1 MEPLDIIQT
10 GIKVLQT
17 EAAALTRLVSN
28 IDRRFV
34 EAVQALNQCQGR
46 VVVTGMGKSGIIG
59 KKISATLAS
68 TGAPSFFLHPAEGL
82 HGDIG
87 MISKGDVIL
96 AISNSGETE
105 ELLKILPSLK
115 RLGLFLISMTG
126 NIKSTLARE
135 GDVALDVGVKEEAG
149 AMGIVPTASTTAALA
164 MGDALA
170 VALFELRG
178 IKEEDFAFFH
188 PGGSLGKRLLLRV
201 GDVMHQAAQIPI
213 VNEES
218 SLKEAL
224 FEMTRKKM
232 GMTTVTGR
240 QGKLTGVI
248 TDGDL
253 RRLLEKEEKIFEKS
267 AKAVMTQNP
276 KFIGEK
282 DLAAKA
288 IQVMETYSIT
298 VLPVLDENEKLVG
311 VVHLHDLLK
320 MGVV

>member
-1 MEPLDIIQT
+1 MDIIQS
-10 GIKVLQT
+10 GIKVLKT
-17 EAAALTRLVSN
+17 EIEALNRL
-28 IDRRFV
+28 IAHFDQRFV
-34 EAVQALNQCQGR
+34 DAVKALHLCEGR

-68 TGAPSFFLHPAEGL
+68 TGAPSFFLHAAEGL

-87 MISKGDVIL
+87 MISRGDVIL

-105 ELLKILPSLK
+105 ELLKILPSIK

-126 NIKSTLARE
+126 NMKSTLAKE
-135 GDVALDVGVKEEAG
+135 SDVTLDVSVVEEAG
-149 AMGIVPTASTTAALA
+149 AMGLVPTASTTAALA

-178 IKEEDFAFFH
+178 IKEEDFAYFH
-188 PGGSLGKRLLLRV
+188 PGGTLGKRLLLRV

-213 VNEES
+213 VLEKL

-232 GMTTVTGR
+232 GMTTVVDKE
-240 QGKLTGVI
+240 GKLTGVI

-253 RRLLEKEEKIFEKS
+253 RRLLEKEEKIFDKRAEE
-267 AKAVMTQNP
+267 VMTRNP
-276 KFIGEK
+276 KVIQES

-288 IQVMETYSIT
+288 VQTMEKHSIT
-298 VLPVLDENEKLVG
+298 VLPVINGEDKLTG

>member
-1 MEPLDIIQT
+1 MDIIQS
-10 GIKVLQT
+10 GIKVLKT
-17 EAAALTRLVSN
+17 EIGALTRLIAR
-28 IDRRFV
+28 IDQRFV
-34 EAVQALNQCQGR
+34 EAVNALHQCEGR

-59 KKISATLAS
+59 RKISATLAS
-68 TGAPSFFLHPAEGL
+68 TGAPSFYLHPAEGL

-87 MISKGDVIL
+87 MISRGDVIL

-105 ELLKILPSLK
+105 ELLKILPSMK

-135 GDVALDVGVKEEAG
+135 SDVTLDVSVIEEAG
-149 AMGIVPTASTTAALA
+149 AMGIVPTASTTSALA

-178 IKEEDFAFFH
+178 IKEEEFAFFH

-201 GDVMHQAAQIPI
+201 RDVMHQSAQIP
-213 VNEES
+213 VVQEAL

-232 GMTTVTGR
+232 GMTTVVNEGGR
-240 QGKLTGVI
+240 LTGVI

-253 RRLLEKEEKIFEKS
+253 RRLLEKEERIFDK
-267 AKAVMTQNP
+267 KAEEVMTRNP
-276 KFIGEK
+276 KVIGEN

-288 IQVMETYSIT
+288 VQLMEKYSIT
-298 VLPVLDENEKLVG
+298 VLPVVGVEGKLTG

-320 MGVV
+320 IGVV

>member
-1 MEPLDIIQT
+1 MDIIQT
-10 GIKVLQT
+10 GKKVLQT
-17 EAAALTRLVSN
+17 EANALTRLLSSVN
-28 IDRRFV
+28 QNFV
-34 EAVQALNQCQGR
+34 EAVEALNQCQGR

-105 ELLKILPSLK
+105 ELLKILPSIK
-115 RLGLFLISMTG
+115 RLGLFLLSMTG

-135 GDVALDVGVKEEAG
+135 SDVALDVSVQEEAG

-188 PGGSLGKRLLLRV
+188 PGGSLGRRLLLRV
-201 GDVMHQAAQIPI
+201 KDIMHQTAQIPI
-213 VNEES
+213 VSEES

-253 RRLLEKEEKIFEKS
+253 RRLLEKEEKIFEKR
-267 AKAVMTQNP
+267 AKEVMTKNP

-282 DLAAKA
+282 ELAAKA
-288 IQVMETYSIT
+288 VQVMETYSIT
-298 VLPVLDENEKLVG
+298 VLPVMDENEKLVG

>member
-1 MEPLDIIQT
+1 MDIIQT
-10 GIKVLQT
+10 GKKVLQT
-17 EAAALTRLVSN
+17 EANALIRLLSSIN
-28 IDRRFV
+28 QNFV
-34 EAVQALNQCQGR
+34 EAVKALNQCQGR

-105 ELLKILPSLK
+105 ELLKILPSIK
-115 RLGLFLISMTG
+115 RLGLYLVSMTG

-135 GDVALDVGVKEEAG
+135 SDVALDVSVREEAG

-188 PGGSLGKRLLLRV
+188 PGGSLGRRLLLRV
-201 GDVMHQAAQIPI
+201 KDVMHQTAQIPI
-213 VNEES
+213 VSEES

-240 QGKLTGVI
+240 DGNLTGVI

-253 RRLLEKEEKIFEKS
+253 RRLLEKEEKIFEKR
-267 AKAVMTQNP
+267 AKEVMTKNP

-282 DLAAKA
+282 ELAAKA
-288 IQVMETYSIT
+288 VQVMETCSIT
-298 VLPVLDENEKLVG
+298 VLPVMDENEKLVG

>member
-1 MEPLDIIQT
+1 MDIIQS
-10 GIKVLQT
+10 GIKVLKI
-17 EAAALTRLVSN
+17 EINALTRLISH
-28 IDRRFV
+28 IDKRFV
-34 EAVQALNQCQGR
+34 DAVNALHRCEGR

-68 TGAPSFFLHPAEGL
+68 TGAPSFYLHPAEGL

-87 MISKGDVIL
+87 MVSRGDVIL

-105 ELLKILPSLK
+105 ELLKILPSMK

-126 NIKSTLARE
+126 NMRSTLARE
-135 GDVALDVGVKEEAG
+135 SDVTLDVSVIEEAG
-149 AMGIVPTASTTAALA
+149 AMGIVPTASTTSALA
-164 MGDALA
+164 MGDAIA

-188 PGGSLGKRLLLRV
+188 PGGALGKRLLLRV
-201 GDVMHQAAQIPI
+201 QDVMHQEAQMP
-213 VNEES
+213 VVHEEL

-232 GMTTVTGR
+232 GMTTVVNQVG
-240 QGKLTGVI
+240 QLTGVI

-253 RRLLEKEEKIFEKS
+253 RRLLEKEEKIFDKK
-267 AKAVMTQNP
+267 AKEVMTRNP
-276 KFIGEK
+276 KVIEEN

-288 IQVMETYSIT
+288 VQLMEKHSIT
-298 VLPVLDENEKLVG
+298 VLPVIGSGGKLTG

-320 MGVV
+320 IGVV

>member
-1 MEPLDIIQT
+1 MDIIQS
-10 GIKVLQT
+10 GIKVLET
-17 EAAALTRLVSN
+17 EIGALTRLIAH
-28 IDRRFV
+28 IDQRFV
-34 EAVQALNQCQGR
+34 DAVNALHQCEGR

-68 TGAPSFFLHPAEGL
+68 TGAPSFYLHPAEGL

-87 MISKGDVIL
+87 MISRGDVIL

-105 ELLKILPSLK
+105 ELLKILPSMK

-126 NIKSTLARE
+126 NMKSTLARE
-135 GDVALDVGVKEEAG
+135 SDVTLDVSVIEEAG
-149 AMGIVPTASTTAALA
+149 AMGIVPTASTTSALA

-188 PGGSLGKRLLLRV
+188 PGGILGKRLLLRV
-201 GDVMHQAAQIPI
+201 RDVMHQAAQIP
-213 VNEES
+213 VVHEEL

-232 GMTTVTGR
+232 GMTTVVNQEGH
-240 QGKLTGVI
+240 LTGVI

-253 RRLLEKEEKIFEKS
+253 RRLLEKEEKIFEK
-267 AKAVMTQNP
+267 KAEEVMTRNP
-276 KFIGEK
+276 KVIGEN

-288 IQVMETYSIT
+288 VQLMEKHSIT
-298 VLPVLDENEKLVG
+298 VLPVIGAGGKLAG

-320 MGVV
+320 IGVV

>member
-1 MEPLDIIQT
+1 MDIIQT
-10 GIKVLQT
+10 GKKVLQT
-17 EAAALTRLVSN
+17 ESSALIRLVTS
-28 IDRRFV
+28 IDERFV
-34 EAVQALNQCQGR
+34 QAVQALNQCQGR

-87 MISKGDVIL
+87 MISKGDVVL

-105 ELLKILPSLK
+105 ELLKILPSIK
-115 RLGLFLISMTG
+115 RLGLFLVSMTG

-135 GDVALDVGVKEEAG
+135 SDVALDVSVQEEAG

-170 VALFELRG
+170 VTLFELRG

-188 PGGSLGKRLLLRV
+188 PGGSLGRRLLLRV
-201 GDVMHQAAQIPI
+201 KEVMHQTSQIPI
-213 VNEES
+213 VTEES

-253 RRLLEKEEKIFEKS
+253 RRLLEKEEKIFEKL
-267 AKAVMTQNP
+267 AKEVMTKNP
-276 KFIGEK
+276 KFIGETE
-282 DLAAKA
+282 LAAKA
-288 IQVMETYSIT
+288 VQVMETYSIT
-298 VLPVLDENEKLVG
+298 VLPVMDEDKNLVG